1 MSFLPEPPHAHD
13 QPAKLGVLVVNLGTP
28 DAPDPSAVRRY
39 LAEFLADPRVVEI
52 PGALWTPIL
61 YGAILPFR
69 PSRSAKKYELIWTRE
84 GSPLAVH
91 SVKQRVLL
99 MGMLGQRMKR
109 EGLPADHAPVE
120 LGMRYGSPSIASAID
135 KLRAAG
141 STKILVLPLYPQYAA
156 STTASAFDAVAA
168 HVAKLRR
175 APAIRFVDDFHDD
188 AGYIKALAQNVNDY
202 WMKHGRPQRL
212 VMSFHGVPRRTLE
225 LGDPYHCQC
234 HVTARLLAQELGLA
248 SDQWSIAFQSRFGK
262 AEWLKPYT
270 AATLASLGAAKV
282 RRVDVVC
289 PGFVADCLETL
300 EEIALEGAA
309 AFQKAGGGEL
319 HAIPCLN
326 EHPRWI
332 AALAELAW
340 RNLAGWLAPAPDA
353 RDRELTLARA
363 KALGAKS

>member
-1 MSFLPEPPHAHD
+1 
-13 QPAKLGVLVVNLGTP
+13 
-28 DAPDPSAVRRY
+28 
-39 LAEFLADPRVVEI
+39 
-52 PGALWTPIL
+52 
-61 YGAILPFR
+61 
-69 PSRSAKKYELIWTRE
+69 
-84 GSPLAVH
+84 
-91 SVKQRVLL
+91 
-99 MGMLGQRMKR
+99 
-109 EGLPADHAPVE
+109 
-120 LGMRYGSPSIASAID
+120 
-135 KLRAAG
+135 
-141 STKILVLPLYPQYAA
+141 
-156 STTASAFDAVAA
+156 VAA

>member
-1 MSFLPEPPHAHD
+1 M
-13 QPAKLGVLVVNLGTP
+13 
-28 DAPDPSAVRRY
+28 RRY

-69 PSRSAKKYELIWTRE
+69 PSRSAKKYELIWTKE

-168 HVAKLRR
+168 NVAKLRR
-175 APAIRFVDDFHDD
+175 APAIRFVDDFHDCLL
-188 AGYIKALAQNVNDY
+188 YTS
-202 WMKHGRPQRL
+202 P
-212 VMSFHGVPRRTLE
+212 SPRDLST
-225 LGDPYHCQC
+225 
-234 HVTARLLAQELGLA
+234 
-248 SDQWSIAFQSRFGK
+248 SRMPSS
-262 AEWLKPYT
+262 A
-270 AATLASLGAAKV
+270 
-282 RRVDVVC
+282 
-289 PGFVADCLETL
+289 
-300 EEIALEGAA
+300 
-309 AFQKAGGGEL
+309 
-319 HAIPCLN
+319 
-326 EHPRWI
+326 
-332 AALAELAW
+332 
-340 RNLAGWLAPAPDA
+340 
-353 RDRELTLARA
+353 
-363 KALGAKS
+363 